1 MPLVSVVVPNWNG
14 EHLLR
19 GCLDSL
25 RRQTLADIEVIVSDD
40 GSTDGSI
47 ELLANHYPEVVAV
60 RSAVNRGFCE
70 AANAGIRAGRGE
82 FVLLLNNDTEL
93 DPRGVEELA
102 RAMQADGEL
111 GICAAK
117 MVYHD
122 DPSRINSAGHA
133 CRRDG
138 VVVDIGRG
146 EPDGEW
152 FDRPREVFGA
162 SGGAALYRRRMLQEI
177 GLFDPAFV
185 TSVEDVD
192 LAWRAQWAGWRALY
206 VPSALVKHREG
217 VSRGIEAPHSALV
230 GLRNT
235 IKVWTKSWPASA
247 LLRHLPDLWRGWRRS
262 AISLLR
268 RGHGSVLP
276 AVAWGALAQ
285 MPRMLSRRR
294 AIRRSRNVPMGR
306 FEELLALGERHARRP
321 PED

>member
-1 MPLVSVVVPNWNG
+1 MPIVSVVVPNWNG

-19 GCLDSL
+19 ACLDSL

-40 GSTDGSI
+40 GSTDGSV
-47 ELLANHYPEVVAV
+47 ELLATVYPEVVTL

-70 AANAGIRAGRGE
+70 AANAGIRASRGE
-82 FVLLLNNDTEL
+82 FVLLLNNDTEI
-93 DPRGVEELA
+93 DSRGVEELV
-102 RAMQADGEL
+102 RAMQADGAL

-117 MVYHD
+117 MVYYD
-122 DPSRINSAGHA
+122 DPARINSAGHA

-177 GLFDPAFV
+177 GLFDPVFV

-192 LAWRAQWAGWRALY
+192 LAWRAQWAGWRARY
-206 VPSALVKHREG
+206 IPSALVKHREG
-217 VSRGIEAPHSALV
+217 VSRGIETPHSALV
-230 GLRNT
+230 GMRNT
-235 IKVWTKSWPASA
+235 INVWTKSWTSSA

-276 AVAWGALAQ
+276 AVAWGALVQ

-294 AIRRSRNVPMGR
+294 AIRRSRNVPVER
-306 FEELLALGERHARRP
+306 LEELLALGERHARRP
-321 PED
+321 AED